1 MIVENGE
8 ELVYCGCFTMTARQF
23 ALRFSFCYAFLMAG
37 SGLQLPFLPLWL
49 SGKGLSVQEIA
60 IVLGAMT
67 GCRMVSIPVVA
78 YIADIYRNRRFL
90 LRLFGFA
97 SAGGFFLLAQAE
109 GFAQILACAMLA
121 ATCFAPIFP
130 LAEVFSSEASA
141 EHGVQYGRIRLWA
154 SLSFLAGTL
163 GGGLLL
169 LVLPISSVAVLIAMA
184 QLVSAL
190 VLLTLPS
197 DPSRAGS
204 QAPRDGALPRRGLR
218 PLLSR
223 SFGLL
228 LLAGSLGQ
236 ASHAMIYSFS
246 SLLWE
251 RAGQSE
257 LAIGSFWAVAVIV
270 EVLLLYN
277 GKMLVERFGA
287 QNLVVA
293 GIAGGVLRWL
303 LMVPEA
309 GYAYWA
315 VVQVLHALSFAL
327 LHLATMQCLLLFVP
341 RSARNLAQGVYSA
354 ASGGLAMTLMTWL
367 AGALIGSLGSL
378 TYLLMAAVSLLA
390 LAAALAL
397 RRISPTV
404 PEAPAP

>member
-1 MIVENGE
+1 MP
-8 ELVYCGCFTMTARQF
+8 ARQF
-23 ALRFSFCYAFLMAG
+23 AARFSFCYAFLMAG

-49 SGKGLSVQEIA
+49 SAKGLSVQEIA

-67 GCRMVSIPVVA
+67 GCRMVAIPVVA

-90 LRLFGFA
+90 LRVFGFA
-97 SAGGFFLLAQAE
+97 SAGGFLLLAQAE
-109 GFAQILACAMLA
+109 GFAQILAAAMLA
-121 ATCFAPIFP
+121 ALLYAPIFP
-130 LAEVFSSEASA
+130 LAEVFSSEAA
-141 EHGVQYGRIRLWA
+141 AIHGVQYGRIRLWA

-169 LVLPISSVAVLIAMA
+169 SVLPIAGVPFLIALA
-184 QLVSAL
+184 QLLSAL
-190 VLLTLPS
+190 TLLTLPH
-197 DPSRAGS
+197 DPVRGLS
-204 QAPRDGALPRRGLR
+204 QAPRDGAPLR
-218 PLLSR
+218 SSFSPLLTR

-257 LAIGSFWAVAVIV
+257 LAIGAFWAVAVVV

-277 GKMLVERFGA
+277 GKALVERFGA

-309 GYAYWA
+309 GFAYWA
-315 VVQVLHALSFAL
+315 LVQTLHALSFAL

-341 RSARNLAQGVYSA
+341 RSARNMAQGLYSA
-354 ASGGLAMTLMTWL
+354 ASGGLAMSLMTWL
-367 AGALIGSLGSL
+367 AGALVGSLASKA
-378 TYLLMAAVSLLA
+378 YLVMAAVSLAA

-397 RRISPTV
+397 RRLSPG
-404 PEAPAP
+404 EPAQRP